1 VIIGLVNV
9 GVAIVGLV
17 ANTTAPEPVDV
28 VPPVPPEA
36 TGKAFANVTTWAE
49 LTVTAVVGAAPV
61 WITSAPVVSASTE
74 YAVVVVVDDFMVVI
88 WLRAFVLLQGW

>member
-36 TGKAFANVTTWAE
+36 TGKAFANVTT
-49 LTVTAVVGAAPV
+49 
-61 WITSAPVVSASTE
+61 
-74 YAVVVVVDDFMVVI
+74 
-88 WLRAFVLLQGW
+88 